1 MSQVLLGINEQ
12 KLAAIG
18 LYKRFGFTPSGLHP
32 GRCRSREGTRQN
44 SVLMK
49 LDPR

>member
-1 MSQVLLGINEQ
+1 MSQVLLEINEQ

-18 LYKRFGFTPSGLHP
+18 LYKRFGFARNGLHP
-32 GRCRSREGTRQN
+32 GRCQSREDTRQN

-49 LDPR
+49 FDPR